1 MSYDESNSAVAVPA
15 AATVVGLEEGFALDA
30 DAGGG
35 GTTEPISSDG
45 EGPTSPRL
53 FLKEA
58 VGGGDHEGH
67 DDVDVESGGGGDGD
81 GEKKKKRMKWG

>member
-15 AATVVGLEEGFALDA
+15 AATVAAVGLEEGFALDA
-30 DAGGG
+30 DVDDDDDGG

-53 FLKEA
+53 FF
-58 VGGGDHEGH
+58 EG
-67 DDVDVESGGGGDGD
+67 SC
-81 GEKKKKRMKWG
+81 WWW